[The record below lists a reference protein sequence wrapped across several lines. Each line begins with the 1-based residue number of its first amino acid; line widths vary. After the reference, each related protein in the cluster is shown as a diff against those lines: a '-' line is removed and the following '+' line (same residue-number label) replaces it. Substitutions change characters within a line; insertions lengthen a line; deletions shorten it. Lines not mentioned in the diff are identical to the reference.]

1 MNAIVNLFDYE
12 VFPDELKDRKELCR
26 ELLKFKNKMIHFDV
40 ESISI
45 ISNRFLHQKEQKDSS
60 NIFKILV
67 IADSDEVR
75 ERTKKAFKNS
85 YELNSICEIVIVSK
99 KQIIDFCLQKEF
111 NFIDTLCLS
120 FVLYD
125 REFLSILKLVNM
137 HKLIFNK
144 SIGNKLISYVV
155 VGSFSRLDYKE
166 ESDIDTLV
174 IVDDTME
181 NSSENNYLKKESMRK
196 QSYELAEE
204 LRKQAKVYRDFSPNI
219 YFLSEFWEAI
229 YNGHPVIFTF
239 LRDGFPLLDNGVY
252 IPWKNLLKTG
262 KFKFNR
268 EFIEKMFDMSIK
280 ILPMIDRKL
289 TDIVIE
295 DIYWGVVNRVQAI
308 FILKDCNTIDVRE
321 IKKKMMQKD
330 LSEEIDEAN
339 CNFIIEIIDIY
350 DHQKHN
356 SEENLSYDKVIL
368 MIERFKIF
376 IAATDHL
383 KTKYKYYS

>member
-1 MNAIVNLFDYE
+1 MNAIVNIFDYE
-12 VFPDELKDRKELCR
+12 MFPEELKDRKELCR
-26 ELLKFKNKMIHFDV
+26 ELLKFKDKMIHFDI

-45 ISNRFLHQKEQKDSS
+45 ISDRFLHQKEQKDSP

-111 NFIDTLCLS
+111 NLIDTLCLS

-144 SIGNKLISYVV
+144 SIGNKSISYVV

-181 NSSENNYLKKESMRK
+181 NADEKYFLKESLRK
-196 QSYELAEE
+196 QSYELAEN
-204 LRKQAKVYRDFSPNI
+204 LRKQTKVYREFSPNI
-219 YFLSEFWEAI
+219 YFLTEFWEAI
-229 YNGHPVIFTF
+229 YNGHPIIFTF
-239 LRDGFPLLDNGVY
+239 LRDGFPLLDNGTY
-252 IPWKNLLKTG
+252 LSWKKLLKEG
-262 KFKFNR
+262 KFKYNR
-268 EFIEKMFDMSIK
+268 EFIEQMFEMSNK
-280 ILPMIDRKL
+280 IVPMISNKMTEL
-289 TDIVIE
+289 VVE
-295 DIYWGVVNRVQAI
+295 DMYWGAINRIQAI
-308 FILKDCNTIDVRE
+308 LILKGNESKSVDD
-321 IKKKMMQKD
+321 IKNIIKRKE
-330 LSEEIDEAN
+330 LSDEIDEDA
-339 CNFIIEIIDIY
+339 CNFLLEIINIFN
-350 DHQKHN
+350 KHKHGQETGLN
-356 SEENLSYDKVIL
+356 NDKVIL
-368 MIERFKIF
+368 MIEKFKIF
-376 IAATDHL
+376 ITATEHL